1 MHKRIVGVDTLRF
14 LAILMVVVY
23 HCFPNFYA
31 GGFIAVEIF
40 FVISGYF
47 ICNMLIHSSINEQH
61 FGGLRSFWTFFWDRI
76 KRFAPVLLF
85 CIVLTLTTAFFAD
98 PDLLT
103 GSRENTLY
111 AATFST
117 NIANIARNLSYEQ
130 SIIPNL
136 FNHTW
141 FLALEL
147 QLCIIFFVLLAVLY
161 RIFISKKSPK
171 TYKHFYAGFGIATL
185 LLAIISYT
193 LMHIYGSWFALHDR
207 AYFGPD
213 SHAGAFLL
221 GAALSCFMMT
231 RATKSPKRS
240 TKIILAIIAAILTAG
255 IMTLGFF
262 ANYSASGTYTYI
274 LALTAVISAA
284 IMYAIMTMGVTEK
297 PKLLI
302 PFEYLGRI
310 SFAVYLLHYPF
321 NILFPSIFRDIPL
334 AVIPYIAIA
343 ASLVLA
349 ILLDKVFTPFS
360 KKHKII
366 FCIILAASLIL
377 PVWSLI
383 KAPAKSSIEE
393 QLEQERANIEETV
406 ASEPPAI
413 DINSLDY
420 SGGIGLS
427 KTIESTM
434 DYFEASKNFAK
445 PRPVVKKSGGGYTK
459 AGSYNAGGRA
469 AWNTPNLSNLSALSN
484 ARVLVLGDSVVLGA
498 QSAIKSTI
506 SGVYVDAMGSRN
518 MADAINLLAT
528 YRSANGGN
536 LPRIIVIGLVTNY
549 YAFTADTLQTIVNTA
564 GADHQFV
571 FMTGYCGDY
580 SRQTQNN
587 NIRAFAQS
595 HGNVHVGDW
604 EALIRN
610 NVGYYT
616 GSDHIHLSPN
626 GRTAYAN
633 LINGIVSGL

>member
-14 LAILMVVVY
+14 LAILMVVAY
-23 HCFPNFYA
+23 HCFPGFYA

-40 FVISGYF
+40 FVISGFF
-47 ICNMLIHSSINEQH
+47 ICRMLIDASISEQH
-61 FGGLRSFWTFFWDRI
+61 FGGFRSFGRFFWDRI
-76 KRFAPVLLF
+76 KRFMPVLLF

-117 NIANIARNLSYEQ
+117 NIANIVRNLSYEQ

-147 QLCIIFFVLLAVLY
+147 QLCVIFFILLAVTY
-161 RIFISKKSPK
+161 KIFVGKKSPK
-171 TYKHFYAGFGIATL
+171 TYKHFYIGFGVISL
-185 LLAIISYT
+185 LLAIISYL
-193 LMHIYGSWFALHDR
+193 LMHTYGSWFALHDR

-213 SHAGAFLL
+213 SHAGAFML

-231 RATKSPKRS
+231 RAPKEPKRS
-240 TKIILAIIAAILTAG
+240 TKIILAIIAAILVGG
-255 IMTLGFF
+255 IMTYGFF
-262 ANYSASGTYTYI
+262 ANYSASETYTYV

-284 IMYAIMTMGVTEK
+284 IVYTIMTAGVTTK
-297 PKLLI
+297 PKVLI

-321 NILFPSIFRDIPL
+321 NILFPSIFRDVPL
-334 AVIPYIAIA
+334 QFVPYIAIA
-343 ASLVLA
+343 ASIVFA
-349 ILLDKVFTPFS
+349 VLLDKVFTPFS

-366 FCIILAASLIL
+366 FCVILALSFVL

-393 QLEQERANIEETV
+393 QLEQERAIVEETTP
-406 ASEPPAI
+406 EPEV
-413 DINSLDY
+413 DVKSLDY
-420 SGGIGLS
+420 SGSIELI

-434 DYFEASKNFAK
+434 DYFAASKGFAK
-445 PRPVVKKSGGGYTK
+445 PRPVVRTGGGYTK
-459 AGSYNAGGRA
+459 AGSYNTSGRA
-469 AWNTPNLSNLSALSN
+469 AWNTPNLSNLSALSS

-498 QSAIKSTI
+498 QSAIKSTV
-506 SGVYVDAMGSRN
+506 SGAYVDAMGSRN

-536 LPRIIVIGLVTNY
+536 LPYVIVIGLVTNY

-587 NIRAFAQS
+587 TIRSFAQS
-595 HGNVHVGDW
+595 RGNVHVGDW